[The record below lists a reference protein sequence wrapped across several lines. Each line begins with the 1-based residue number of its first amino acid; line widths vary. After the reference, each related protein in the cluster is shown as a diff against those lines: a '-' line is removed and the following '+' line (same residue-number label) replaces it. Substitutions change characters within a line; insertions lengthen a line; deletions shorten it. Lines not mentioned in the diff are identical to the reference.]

1 MAAVIRLARHGGKKS
16 PFYRIIVTD
25 RRNAGDGRRLE
36 QVGVY
41 DPRQQPSRIEFKAE
55 RLAEWIKRGARPSA
69 TVAQLIKQSGVQLAP
84 DSESYHEGTGPVP
97 GAPASQ

>member
-25 RRNAGDGRRLE
+25 RRNAGDGGRLE
-36 QVGVY
+36 QVGIY
-41 DPRQQPSRIEFKAE
+41 DPRQKPSRVEFKTE
-55 RLAEWIKRGARPSA
+55 RLANWLKRGARPSA
-69 TVAQLIKQSGVQLAP
+69 TVAQLIRKSGVQLEP
-84 DSESYHEGTGPVP
+84 DPERHDEGTRPVP

>member
-41 DPRQQPSRIEFKAE
+41 DPRQNPSRIEFRAE
-55 RLAEWIKRGARPSA
+55 RLAEWLRRGAQPSA
-69 TVAQLIKQSGVQLAP
+69 TVAQLIKQSGVRTAP
-84 DSESYHEGTGPVP
+84 DPPSGDTT
-97 GAPASQ
+97 